1 MIIVMDYFTKW
12 IEVETLANITIENV
26 LKFFKR
32 NILAKFGVPQAIVTD
47 NRMQF
52 IDKMLRSMLEELK
65 IKQNFMSVEHPQ
77 TMIKLKRP
85 TEC

>member
-1 MIIVMDYFTKW
+1 MDYFTKW